1 MPNGQM
7 GCLRQHQIPT
17 PNNTVSSPNINCCG
31 HGIITNII
39 EVHNRDTHI
48 EVVAYVQN
56 IKQIS
61 NI

>member
-31 HGIITNII
+31 HGILTNII

-48 EVVAYVQN
+48 EVVA
-56 IKQIS
+56 
-61 NI
+61 